1 MKTYSVKEVAEL
13 LKANPETVR
22 RWIRDG
28 KLEAAMESKKTG
40 HVIHE
45 AALRQFLQN
54 SPRYASNIK
63 SSAAEMAAV
72 ATVAIGGLVAQ
83 KLIDNNQLGKP
94 KVSNDELRRF
104 LHSEI
109 SRLEDSVKAKE
120 NTVLQLKSQ
129 IENERNAIA
138 EYQDILDRTAAEK

>member
-109 SRLEDSVKAKE
+109 ARLEDSVKAKE

-129 IENERNAIA
+129 IENERNTIA
-138 EYQDILDRTAAEK
+138 EYQGILDNTAAEK